1 MFVRTKSTFSLIIIL
16 YMLYKLIMQNESGPP
31 SALRRRPCAALGV
44 MLFLALLLPAIVA
57 GWPLDV
63 LEIRKIGPG
72 AFGEGDAV
80 YTVPVLL
87 GREVRNT
94 IIHSVQLTPVVDEYR
109 VQEGRIWAW
118 REKIL
123 SHNAGLPSLKP
134 ERGRFTY
141 DPPWMIVEG
150 TGAAWASFIYRV
162 GTESLGKNELCVFPS
177 PCRELWREM
186 PGERLLF
193 RVITSGG

>member
-1 MFVRTKSTFSLIIIL
+1 
-16 YMLYKLIMQNESGPP
+16 
-31 SALRRRPCAALGV
+31 
-44 MLFLALLLPAIVA
+44 MLFLLLLLPVIVA

-72 AFGEGDAV
+72 TSMDGDTV
-80 YTVPVLL
+80 YIVPVLL
-87 GREVRNT
+87 GRGVTNT
-94 IIHSVQLTPVVDEYR
+94 IIHSVQLTPVIDEYR
-109 VQEGRIWAW
+109 IQEGRIWAW
-118 REKIL
+118 QEKIL

-150 TGAAWASFIYRV
+150 TGAAWENFVYRV
-162 GTESLGKNELCVFPS
+162 GTETLGKNELCVSPH

-186 PGERLLF
+186 PGARLLF
-193 RVITSGG
+193 QVVASGV